1 VLADRADYEW
11 ARQAIAERGLAGR
24 CPIHLSP
31 VWGAVDPAELAAW
44 ILADRLP
51 VRLSLQLHKLLWG
64 AEARGV

>member
-1 VLADRADYEW
+1 
-11 ARQAIAERGLAGR
+11 
-24 CPIHLSP
+24 